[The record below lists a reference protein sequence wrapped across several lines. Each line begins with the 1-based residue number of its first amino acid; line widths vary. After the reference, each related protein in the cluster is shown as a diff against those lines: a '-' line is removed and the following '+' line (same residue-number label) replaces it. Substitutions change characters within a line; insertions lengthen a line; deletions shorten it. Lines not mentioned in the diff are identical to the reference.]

1 MHVKLK
7 VSFKPR
13 KPIEISSLKPS
24 LILTCILYN
33 DLKEYTTNFFD
44 MILIL
49 TQF

>member
-13 KPIEISSLKPS
+13 KPKEISSLKPS
-24 LILTCILYN
+24 FNLTYILYN
-33 DLKEYTTNFFD
+33 DPKEYTTNFVD

-49 TQF
+49 T